1 MKIIK
6 KLLLVLCL
14 LVMITGCMNK
24 KQESLLD
31 TITKDGQNYMK
42 EKYGKEFD
50 VISSNFGDKSVS
62 GLGSIGY
69 DESKAYIYLN
79 DDILVYYDNGKYY
92 DNYQENDIKNA
103 IINEIWNPILEKHDG
118 VYFDKT
124 PIFFGKNMTNGK
136 IGYHN
141 YYDGNINKFV
151 LDEKINAGIATIFII
166 SENGNDW
173 QDKMNQITFDLDSF
187 FDNTGIVMIALTND
201 LYQQKLDS
209 YNVGMD
215 GCFAKRNS
223 NGLIVKQYIDIG
235 EGIHATSNTENLR
248 LEEGDIKLVK
258 SNITVDELQKTI
270 DDELAKFIENNK
282 TRSYNKYTVDSVS
295 PIYEIV
301 LSDKIKSFNNS
312 FIELYLKFDDE
323 NLGVSDDYTLLMYD
337 SKDGYSYTK
346 HSNNGNYD
354 IDLKAEKHYLWKGKY
369 ISEYIRK

>member
-1 MKIIK
+1 MKNVK

-14 LVMITGCMNK
+14 LVMLAGCMNK

-42 EKYGKEFD
+42 EKYGKRFD
-50 VISSNFGDKSVS
+50 VVSSKFDDKTVS

-69 DESKAYIYLN
+69 DESKAYIYLD

-215 GCFAKRNS
+215 GCFAERNS

-258 SNITVDELQKTI
+258 SNITVDELQKTM
-270 DDELAKFIENNK
+270 DDELAKYIKKNK
-282 TRSYNKYTVDSVS
+282 TSSYNKYTVDSVS

-301 LSDKIKSFNNS
+301 LSDKIKSFNKS

-323 NLGVSDDYTLLMYD
+323 NLGISDDYTLIIYD

-346 HSNNGNYD
+346 HSNNGQYSLV
-354 IDLKAEKHYLWKGKY
+354 LKSDKHYLWKGKY

>member
-1 MKIIK
+1 MKNVK

-14 LVMITGCMNK
+14 LVMLAGCMNK

-42 EKYGKEFD
+42 EKYGKRFD
-50 VISSNFGDKSVS
+50 VVSSKFEDKTVS

-136 IGYHN
+136 IVYHN

-151 LDEKINAGIATIFII
+151 LDEKINAGIATIYII

-215 GCFAKRNS
+215 GCFAERNS

-258 SNITVDELQKTI
+258 SNITVDELQKTM
-270 DDELAKFIENNK
+270 DDELAKYIKKNK
-282 TRSYNKYTVDSVS
+282 TSSYNKYTVDSVS

-301 LSDKIKSFNNS
+301 LSDKIKSFNKS

-323 NLGVSDDYTLLMYD
+323 NLGISDDYTLIIYD

-346 HSNNGNYD
+346 HSNNGQYSLV
-354 IDLKAEKHYLWKGKY
+354 LKSDKHYLWKGKY

>member
-1 MKIIK
+1 MKNVK

-14 LVMITGCMNK
+14 LVMLAGCMNK

-42 EKYGKEFD
+42 EKYGKRFD
-50 VISSNFGDKSVS
+50 VVSSKFEDKTVS

-136 IGYHN
+136 IVYHN

-173 QDKMNQITFDLDSF
+173 QDKMNQITFDLDGF

-215 GCFAKRNS
+215 GCFAERNS

-258 SNITVDELQKTI
+258 SNITVDELQKTM
-270 DDELAKFIENNK
+270 DDELAKYIKKNK
-282 TRSYNKYTVDSVS
+282 TSSYNKYTVDSVS

-301 LSDKIKSFNNS
+301 LSDKIKSFNKS

-323 NLGVSDDYTLLMYD
+323 NLGISDDYTLIIYD

-346 HSNNGNYD
+346 HSNNGQYSLV
-354 IDLKAEKHYLWKGKY
+354 LKSDKHYLWKGKY

>member
-1 MKIIK
+1 MKNVK

-14 LVMITGCMNK
+14 LVMLAGCMNK

-42 EKYGKEFD
+42 EKYGKRFD
-50 VISSNFGDKSVS
+50 VVSSKFEDKTVS

-136 IGYHN
+136 IVYHN

-215 GCFAKRNS
+215 GCFAERNS

-258 SNITVDELQKTI
+258 SNITVDELQKTM
-270 DDELAKFIENNK
+270 DDELAKYIKKNK
-282 TRSYNKYTVDSVS
+282 TSSYTKYTVDSVS

-301 LSDKIKSFNNS
+301 LSNKIKSFNKS

-323 NLGVSDDYTLLMYD
+323 NLGISDDYTLIIYD

-346 HSNNGNYD
+346 HSNNGQYSLV
-354 IDLKAEKHYLWKGKY
+354 LKSDKHYLWKGKY

>member
-1 MKIIK
+1 MKNVK

-14 LVMITGCMNK
+14 LVMLAGCMNK

-42 EKYGKEFD
+42 EKYGKRFD
-50 VISSNFGDKSVS
+50 VVSSKFEDKTVS

-215 GCFAKRNS
+215 GCFAERNS

-258 SNITVDELQKTI
+258 SNITVDELQKTM
-270 DDELAKFIENNK
+270 DDELAKYIKKNK
-282 TRSYNKYTVDSVS
+282 TSSYNKYTVDSVS

-301 LSDKIKSFNNS
+301 LSDKIKSFNKS

-323 NLGVSDDYTLLMYD
+323 SLGISDDYTLIIYD

-346 HSNNGNYD
+346 HSNNGQYSLVLRSD
-354 IDLKAEKHYLWKGKY
+354 KHYLWKGKY